1 MTHLQTPILPFDWP
15 VFPGHEDEQDLTF
28 HACLDCLPW
37 YIEIITDHPQWDL
50 VIRGGM
56 HTTARPCFL
65 SSLCGTTVLCDV
77 AQAVGKPVDM
87 AYDDCVANSTEGRN
101 HDTRRGVENS

>member
-50 VIRGGM
+50 VIREW
-56 HTTARPCFL
+56 HAHNCPTLL
-65 SSLCGTTVLCDV
+65 SIESVRNDGSL
-77 AQAVGKPVDM
+77 
-87 AYDDCVANSTEGRN
+87 
-101 HDTRRGVENS
+101 